1 MLIGRRNM
9 ANILTF
15 SRKSQTPL
23 KTSYY
28 YSEPIILKCEF
39 FGFDR
44 LALENEICSNFENSD
59 NVDVNTKLNGKQGC
73 QACNVLLF
81 FEDKE
86 EPQP

>member
-1 MLIGRRNM
+1 MRVFWL
-9 ANILTF
+9 
-15 SRKSQTPL
+15 
-23 KTSYY
+23 
-28 YSEPIILKCEF
+28 
-39 FGFDR
+39 DR

>member
-15 SRKSQTPL
+15 SRKSHNPI
-23 KTSYY
+23 YY
-28 YSEPIILKCEF
+28 YSEPITLKCEF